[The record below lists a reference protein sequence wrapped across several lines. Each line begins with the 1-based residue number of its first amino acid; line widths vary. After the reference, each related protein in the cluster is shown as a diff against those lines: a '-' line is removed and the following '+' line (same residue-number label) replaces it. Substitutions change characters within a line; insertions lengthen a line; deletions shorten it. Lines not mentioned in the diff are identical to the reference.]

1 MITLIR
7 KRNKREYPVDGV
19 FNIGRG
25 MYQVREADGRYYTK
39 FDSDGIREYECRS
52 CCFRMNRDRGSCAL
66 LACRASERS
75 DGREVVFQKI

>member
-1 MITLIR
+1 MELELVKR
-7 KRNKREYPVDGV
+7 KRYYPVNDV

-25 MYQVREADGRYYTK
+25 AYQVREADGRYYKK

-52 CCFRMNRDRGSCAL
+52 CCFRMNRDRGACAM

-75 DGREVVFQKI
+75 DGCEVVFQKI

>member
-1 MITLIR
+1 MITLIQ

-25 MYQVREADGRYYTK
+25 AYQVREADGRYYSK
-39 FDSDGIREYECRS
+39 FDSSGIRAYECQS

-75 DGREVVFQKI
+75 DGKEVIFQKI

>member
-1 MITLIR
+1 MITLVR
-7 KRNKREYPVDGV
+7 KRNKRYYPVDAV

-25 MYQVREADGRYYTK
+25 AYQVREADGRYYTK
-39 FDSDGIREYECRS
+39 FDSSGIPEYGCQS
-52 CCFRMNRDRGSCAL
+52 CCFRMSRNNGACAL

>member
-52 CCFRMNRDRGSCAL
+52 CCFRMNRDRGSCVM

>member
-1 MITLIR
+1 MELV
-7 KRNKREYPVDGV
+7 KRKREYPVDGV
-19 FNIGRG
+19 FNVGRG

-52 CCFRMNRDRGSCAL
+52 CCFRMNRDRGSCAM